1 VCKSHFQKIIFIS
14 AFLISCSTI
23 DGYIEDWPVLE
34 IKVYK
39 SSAHQVNQKC
49 WSSLSQSQKLIG
61 SVALGCATIDLDKK
75 TCDIYIASDSL
86 EYIINHEIAH
96 CKGGD
101 HPDHSI
107 EEFFEHWLDL
117 HDQVRKNYSLKSSPK
132 MMQNADGGLYWD
144 HSSKFGVIPFE
155 LIQVAKEYCNL
166 LSNVD
171 GAKFKAIGY
180 HPTAQD
186 INGKTFQMGG
196 YFCIPE

>member
-1 VCKSHFQKIIFIS
+1 MRKIHFQKII
-14 AFLISCSTI
+14 LISFFMIGCSTI
-23 DGYIEDWPVLE
+23 GGYIDDWPELE
-34 IKVYK
+34 IKVHKY
-39 SSAHQVNQKC
+39 SSYQINQKC
-49 WSSLSQSQKLIG
+49 WSSLSLSQKLIG

-75 TCDIYIASDSL
+75 TCDIYIASNSP
-86 EYIINHEIAH
+86 EYIVNHEIAH

-101 HPDHSI
+101 HPDHGI

-117 HDQVRKNYSLKSSPK
+117 HDQVRKNYSLESSPK
-132 MMQNADGGLYWD
+132 MMQNADGKIYWD

-166 LSNVD
+166 LSNV
-171 GAKFKAIGY
+171 GGEKFKAIGY
-180 HPTAQD
+180 HPTAHD